1 MFKNLFSKKKKAHE
15 LNNYRRSQSIRYEDV
30 CM

>member
-1 MFKNLFSKKKKAHE
+1 MLKKLFSKKKKAHE
-15 LNNYRRSQSIRYEDV
+15 LNNYRRSHNIRYEDV